1 MNWCQSDNWDGMS
14 LAGVD
19 NEFAFSQKF
28 EFPKNLISHELLQ
41 LKKELR
47 CYLCFEHIEIII
59 ITE

>member
-1 MNWCQSDNWDGMS
+1 MS

-41 LKKELR
+41 LEKELR